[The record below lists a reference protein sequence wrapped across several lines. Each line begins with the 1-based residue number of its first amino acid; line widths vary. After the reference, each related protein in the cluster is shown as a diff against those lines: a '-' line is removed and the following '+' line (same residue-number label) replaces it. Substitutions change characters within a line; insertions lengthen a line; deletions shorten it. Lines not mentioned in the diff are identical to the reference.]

1 MRKEINL
8 QIIVDGSVKAL
19 LAVEGYGQRIVDIS
33 VRVSSL
39 DGGADFGVTCRLDH
53 SYIVL

>member
-1 MRKEINL
+1 MRKETNL